1 MADQLYSS
9 AQAIENKQS
18 FYNVIRKTGQNR
30 CPFFESLGNSI
41 PFKGDPK
48 KGHTFDYRPGAT
60 AGETNKHAEGGKR
73 ADATSW
79 PAVELKN
86 ELQIFKK
93 TSGIT
98 GSQAEA
104 TTIEEQKSKVDEQ
117 KALNRRQVS

>member
-48 KGHTFDYRPGAT
+48 KGIHLIIGRGQQQARQISMPRGAKGRMRL
-60 AGETNKHAEGGKR
+60 AGL
-73 ADATSW
+73 
-79 PAVELKN
+79 P
-86 ELQIFKK
+86 
-93 TSGIT
+93 
-98 GSQAEA
+98 
-104 TTIEEQKSKVDEQ
+104 
-117 KALNRRQVS
+117 